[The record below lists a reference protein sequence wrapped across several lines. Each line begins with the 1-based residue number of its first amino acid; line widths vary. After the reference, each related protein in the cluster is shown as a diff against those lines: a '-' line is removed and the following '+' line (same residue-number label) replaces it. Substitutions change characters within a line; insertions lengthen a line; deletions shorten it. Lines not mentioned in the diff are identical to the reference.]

1 MSEESFG
8 NRLRRERERRHI
20 ALSSISANSKINV
33 AFLQGLER
41 DDLSKWPSGIFRRA
55 FIRAYA
61 EGVGLDPDL
70 VVREFLEHYPDQDAD
85 QPAPAQAWSPK
96 NRATPR
102 RPSAVPGAS
111 TTSPFEGPAAT
122 DIRLRLGDPDAPVG
136 GGRVGEGASR
146 RLAAVACDAA
156 VVTAAAGAAFMATG
170 WFWLPMSVAMVG
182 YDSAARQHARRVPA
196 GAPCRSTAP
205 TLHNR
210 RRRDKPHEV
219 DRSIR
224 RSRRRVGHSRH
235 PARRSVHRSVLT
247 TSTPA
252 LTRACS
258 SARSRAL

>member
-170 WFWLPMSVAMVG
+170 WFWLPMSVAMFG
-182 YDSAARQHARRVPA
+182 YILGGILLLGNTPGACLLARRA
-196 GAPCRSTAP
+196 GRPHRPSTIDVA
-205 TLHNR
+205 
-210 RRRDKPHEV
+210 
-219 DRSIR
+219 
-224 RSRRRVGHSRH
+224 
-235 PARRSVHRSVLT
+235 A
-247 TSTPA
+247 TS
-252 LTRACS
+252 LTRLTGVFGARDAA
-258 SARSRAL
+258 SAIRDTRPAVQSTVRS